1 MKKYFSVLVV
11 VLSVYCFSQLMVT
24 KNSAFSNAD
33 LEKSVSTLA
42 LKEVKY
48 QANDTLLKKQFR
60 KEFTKSKDVESATAP
75 RLVDV
80 SKNLNVYSSNEVKLG
95 YFPTT
100 EPLLT
105 IGMDASQWQDLNVS
119 STINVTNPS
128 NINLINVDG
137 FTQINNTK
145 PASYQFAIGVF
156 VDNELKLVKKI
167 TAENNNLCTS
177 KEFNID
183 GVLENLSVGKH
194 EVKVYAYNLPK
205 LSDSYSS
212 ITYGG
217 NASGCSKTNEQKS
230 RINLSVQV
238 SE

>member
-33 LEKSVSTLA
+33 LEKSASTLA

-60 KEFTKSKDVESATAP
+60 KEFTKPKDVESATAP

-95 YFPTT
+95 YFPTE

-156 VDNELKLVKKI
+156 VDNEVKLVKKI

-183 GVLENLSVGKH
+183 GF
-194 EVKVYAYNLPK
+194 
-205 LSDSYSS
+205 
-212 ITYGG
+212 
-217 NASGCSKTNEQKS
+217 
-230 RINLSVQV
+230 
-238 SE
+238 